1 MATFLANGFLESKM
15 FRDHFLVVG
24 HVDDTKQHD
33 PTVKTLLEVEV
44 DARNNSFN
52 NGGIFTDKGQ

>member
-1 MATFLANGFLESKM
+1 M

-33 PTVKTLLEVEV
+33 PTIKTLPEVEV